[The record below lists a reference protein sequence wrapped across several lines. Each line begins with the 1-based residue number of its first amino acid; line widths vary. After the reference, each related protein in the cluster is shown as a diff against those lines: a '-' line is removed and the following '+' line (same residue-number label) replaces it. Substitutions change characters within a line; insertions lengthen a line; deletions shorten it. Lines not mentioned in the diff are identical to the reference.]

1 MTRDEEGARATHED
15 HAVTS
20 SVDDLR
26 RARLEAALAE
36 VDRMVEYQE
45 SSAPPEGPGAALRMA
60 RNSLATA
67 RDAAEHGKDQVAW
80 AHCHQASRF
89 VLQTL
94 PPASREAHRK
104 ALRWEAEEK
113 LSNWRRGAILDLL
126 DTEGEVDPENLA
138 LAQFLLD
145 QHFANVY
152 FKLNAAA
159 VQFSALRWIVIPA
172 VLVLVAVSFFLDP
185 AASPSILH
193 HPETLAVIV
202 LAGGTGALLSNILSQ
217 VGVGGRIPE
226 FLGSASGWTVR
237 PFIGALSAVIVVTVL
252 QSGLLP
258 LEADTELSLYAWAV
272 VAGSSDQLVNVVMR
286 RVEEAAKR

>member
-1 MTRDEEGARATHED
+1 
-15 HAVTS
+15 
-20 SVDDLR
+20 
-26 RARLEAALAE
+26 
-36 VDRMVEYQE
+36 MVEYQE

-60 RNSLATA
+60 RTSLATA

-94 PPASREAHRK
+94 SSASREAHRK

-113 LSNWRRGAILDLL
+113 LTNWRRGAILDLL
-126 DTEGEVDPENLA
+126 DAEGGADPEDLA

-145 QHFANVY
+145 QHFGNVY

-159 VQFSALRWIVIPA
+159 VHFSALRWIVIPA
-172 VLVLVAVSFFLDP
+172 VLVLVGVSFLLDP
-185 AASPSILH
+185 AASQSILH
-193 HPETLAVIV
+193 HPETLAVV
-202 LAGGTGALLSNILSQ
+202 LLAGGTGALLSNILSQ

-237 PFIGALSAVIVVTVL
+237 PFIGALSAVIVVTIL

-258 LEADTELSLYAWAV
+258 LEASTELSFYAWAV

-286 RVEEAAKR
+286 RVEESAKR